1 MTVLKPKTTTSK
13 KELKVIFSLGSNF
26 IYLGYAAIY
35 FDEEEQNWISAK
47 NDTCLSNPLLHA
59 KSIFATALAQLQLFR
74 FTFKYLPQQFISL
87 NHEAWAYPLA
97 ASVPATAFVLQFL
110 IFFYNGTICDQLPL
124 GYFLKKLNLPTESTP
139 VVTRFQV
146 TGLMLMFIVL
156 LEILIQIK
164 ELLKSLK
171 SWIRKRKR
179 TVYVAPVN
187 SNPPF
192 TIQCN
197 RSDLM
202 NPTLAPI
209 DLDNIAAVTGASS
222 SISGQHN
229 SDLDDRLPSSNVNS
243 SSPGQFVI
251 SYYFAEL
258 TIFVIVIFLVN
269 FWYTY
274 IFGYG
279 NVTVY
284 TGIVINDFLCFA
296 LPTAVVLSS
305 DKILG
310 FIKHK
315 LAQLNLQ

>member
-1 MTVLKPKTTTSK
+1 MLKPKTTTSK
-13 KELKVIFSLGSNF
+13 KALKVIFSLGSNF

-35 FDEEEQNWISAK
+35 FDKEEQNWISAK

-74 FTFKYLPQQFISL
+74 FTFKYLPQQFISF
-87 NHEAWAYPLA
+87 NHEAWAYPLG
-97 ASVPATAFVLQFL
+97 ASVPATAFILQFL
-110 IFFYNGTICDQLPL
+110 IFFYNRTICDQLPL

-146 TGLMLMFIVL
+146 TTIMLMFIGL
-156 LEILIQIK
+156 IEILIQIK
-164 ELLKSLK
+164 KQLKTLK
-171 SWIRKRKR
+171 SWIRKRNR
-179 TVYVAPVN
+179 IAHAAPVN
-187 SNPPF
+187 PNPPLA
-192 TIQCN
+192 IQCN
-197 RSDLM
+197 RSQLM
-202 NPTLAPI
+202 NPTMAPI
-209 DLDNIAAVTGASS
+209 DLDNFATANGASS
-222 SISGQHN
+222 SISGGQHN
-229 SDLDDRLPSSNVNS
+229 SDLDDRLPSSNINS
-243 SSPGQFVI
+243 SSPSQFVI

-284 TGIVINDFLCFA
+284 IAIVINDFLCFA

-315 LAQLNLQ
+315 LTQLNLQ